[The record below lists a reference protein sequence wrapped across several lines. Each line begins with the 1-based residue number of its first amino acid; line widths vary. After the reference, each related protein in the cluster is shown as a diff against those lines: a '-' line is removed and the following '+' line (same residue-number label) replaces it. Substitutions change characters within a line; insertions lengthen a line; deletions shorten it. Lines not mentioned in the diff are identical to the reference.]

1 MLDATTVDRQS
12 DSCQP
17 AEPPVAFDPVLAGPR
32 PGIRMSSTPRP
43 PPEGFRLFLVMLVA
57 VVAVALVAGAVFSRA
72 DPQRAARMLLGD
84 QAVLEPEGETT
95 AAPAPTSGA
104 KLAAPTCGMWTSP
117 VGHQVQI
124 DAIASGIVVVQY
136 REDADRVAVEAAV
149 ADRPGAVLV
158 APNPSLEAR
167 VVATAWTR
175 RLELDEVLPSVLQ
188 AFVTAHGES
197 GPDPE
202 PCEP

>member
-1 MLDATTVDRQS
+1 
-12 DSCQP
+12 
-17 AEPPVAFDPVLAGPR
+17 
-32 PGIRMSSTPRP
+32 MSSTPRP
-43 PPEGFRLFLVMLVA
+43 PLEGFRLFLVLLVA

-84 QAVLEPEGETT
+84 QAVLEPEGEATG
-95 AAPAPTSGA
+95 APAPTSGT
-104 KLAAPTCGMWTSP
+104 KLGPATCGMRTSS
-117 VGHQVQI
+117 VDHQVQV

-136 REDADRVAVEAAV
+136 REDADRVAVQAAV
-149 ADRPGAVLV
+149 ADHPGAVLV

-188 AFVTAHGES
+188 AFVTAHGGA